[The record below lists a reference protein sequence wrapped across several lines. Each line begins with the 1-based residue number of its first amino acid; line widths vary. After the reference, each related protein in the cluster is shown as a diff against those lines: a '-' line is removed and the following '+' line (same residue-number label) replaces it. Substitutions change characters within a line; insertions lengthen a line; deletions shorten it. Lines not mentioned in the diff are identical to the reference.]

1 MAIVKPRGEH
11 LDSCPW
17 ALLRSPG
24 VQDAMRLHGWR
35 KDGCLDPMA
44 LTCTERRA
52 VEAFSAGV
60 SDQLDEHMESIRRK
74 GEADAARRKKS

>member
-11 LDSCPW
+11 LDCCPW
-17 ALLRSPG
+17 ALLRSPA

-35 KDGCLDPMA
+35 KDGCLDPNA
-44 LTCTERRA
+44 LNATERRA

-60 SDQLDEHMESIRRK
+60 SDQLDEHMEAIRKK
-74 GEADAARRKKS
+74 GETEARRRKKP